1 MKVILLESVDNLGAI
16 GDVVKVRPGYAR
28 NFLLPNKK
36 ATAANDRNLK
46 IAAHQKLVLE
56 HKVKRARK
64 AAEEVKKTLESKGV
78 SIRRKAGESGKLF
91 GSVTTND
98 IADALRVNGV
108 VVNRK
113 FLKLEEPIKKTGKY
127 KVSVTLDGGLEA
139 HVNLEV
145 AAEEA

>member
-1 MKVILLESVDNLGAI
+1 MKVILLESVDSLGTV

-36 ATAANDRNLK
+36 AAAANERNLK
-46 IAAHQKLVLE
+46 MANHQKMVLE
-56 HKVKRARK
+56 HKVKLVRK
-64 AAEEVKKTLESKGV
+64 AAEEVKKVIEGKGI

-98 IADALRVNGV
+98 VAEALRANGV
-108 VVNRK
+108 AVNRK
-113 FLKLEEPIKKTGKY
+113 FLKLDEAIKKTGKY

-145 AAEEA
+145 TAEVA